1 MYKKVIY
8 LTSCNNSRAK
18 TMVNRISKLI
28 ESTGL
33 NPTSFAAKIG
43 VQQMTLWGQLNGKRK
58 LSLDSVLAILN
69 SYPDVS
75 AEWLMRGTGTM
86 SRSNDEQDKRIS
98 NLVDVIAM
106 QQETIRNL
114 QEKIKQLQNQ

>member
-1 MYKKVIY
+1 
-8 LTSCNNSRAK
+8 
-18 TMVNRISKLI
+18 MVNRISKLI

-69 SYPDVS
+69 SYPELS
-75 AEWLMRGTGTM
+75 AEWLMRGTGDM
-86 SRSNDEQDKRIS
+86 MKGNDAQEKRLD
-98 NLVDVIAM
+98 NLVDVISM

-114 QEKIKQLQNQ
+114 QDKIKQLQNQ

>member
-1 MYKKVIY
+1 
-8 LTSCNNSRAK
+8 
-18 TMVNRISKLI
+18 MVNRILKLI

-43 VQQMTLWGQLNGKRK
+43 VQQMTLWEQLNGKRK

-69 SYPDVS
+69 SYPELS
-75 AEWLMRGTGTM
+75 AEWLMRGTGEM
-86 SRSNDEQDKRIS
+86 KKGNDAQEKRLD
-98 NLVDVIAM
+98 NLVDVISM

>member
-1 MYKKVIY
+1 
-8 LTSCNNSRAK
+8 
-18 TMVNRISKLI
+18 MVNRISKLI

-43 VQQMTLWGQLNGKRK
+43 VQQMTLWGQLNVKRK

-69 SYPDVS
+69 SYPELS
-75 AEWLMRGTGTM
+75 AEWLMRGTGDM
-86 SRSNDEQDKRIS
+86 MKGNDAQEKRLD
-98 NLVDVIAM
+98 NLVDVISM

-114 QEKIKQLQNQ
+114 QDKIKQLQNQ

>member
-1 MYKKVIY
+1 
-8 LTSCNNSRAK
+8 
-18 TMVNRISKLI
+18 MVNRISKLI

-69 SYPDVS
+69 SYPELS
-75 AEWLMRGTGTM
+75 AEWLMRGTGEM
-86 SRSNDEQDKRIS
+86 KKGNDAQEKRLD
-98 NLVDVIAM
+98 NLVDVISM

-114 QEKIKQLQNQ
+114 QDKIKQLQNQ

>member
-1 MYKKVIY
+1 
-8 LTSCNNSRAK
+8 
-18 TMVNRISKLI
+18 MVNRISKLI

-43 VQQMTLWGQLNGKRK
+43 VQQMTLWTQLNGRRK
-58 LSLDSVLAILN
+58 LSLETVRAILDTF
-69 SYPDVS
+69 PDVS

-86 SRSNDEQDKRIS
+86 TRSNDEQDKRIS

>member
-1 MYKKVIY
+1 
-8 LTSCNNSRAK
+8 
-18 TMVNRISKLI
+18 MVNRISKLI

-58 LSLDSVLAILN
+58 LSLDTVLAILN
-69 SYPDVS
+69 SYPDLS
-75 AEWLMRGTGTM
+75 AEWLLRGTGEM
-86 SRSNDEQDKRIS
+86 KKGNDEQGKRLD
-98 NLVDVIAM
+98 NLVDVISM

-114 QEKIKQLQNQ
+114 QDKIKQLQNQ

>member
-1 MYKKVIY
+1 
-8 LTSCNNSRAK
+8 
-18 TMVNRISKLI
+18 MVNRISKLI

-69 SYPDVS
+69 SYPELS
-75 AEWLMRGTGTM
+75 AEWLMRGTGDMTKG
-86 SRSNDEQDKRIS
+86 NDAQEKRLD
-98 NLVDVIAM
+98 NLVDVISM

-114 QEKIKQLQNQ
+114 QEKIQQLQNQ

>member
-1 MYKKVIY
+1 M
-8 LTSCNNSRAK
+8 
-18 TMVNRISKLI
+18 
-28 ESTGL
+28 

-43 VQQMTLWGQLNGKRK
+43 VQQRTLWNQLNGQRK
-58 LSLDSVLAILN
+58 LSLETVEAIIEN
-69 SYPDVS
+69 FPEIS
-75 AEWLMRGTGTM
+75 AEWLMRGTGEM
-86 SRSNDEQDKRIS
+86 KKGNDAQIKRID

>member
-1 MYKKVIY
+1 
-8 LTSCNNSRAK
+8 
-18 TMVNRISKLI
+18 MVNRISKLI

-58 LSLDSVLAILN
+58 LSLDSVMAILN
-69 SYPDVS
+69 SYPELS
-75 AEWLMRGTGTM
+75 AEWLMRGTGEM
-86 SRSNDEQDKRIS
+86 KKGNDAQEKRIS
-98 NLVDVIAM
+98 NLIDVITM

-114 QEKIKQLQNQ
+114 TEKVKQLQNQ

>member
-1 MYKKVIY
+1 
-8 LTSCNNSRAK
+8 
-18 TMVNRISKLI
+18 MVNRILKLI

-69 SYPDVS
+69 SYPELS
-75 AEWLMRGTGTM
+75 AEWLMRGTGEM
-86 SRSNDEQDKRIS
+86 KKGNDAQEKRLD
-98 NLVDVIAM
+98 NLVDVISM

-114 QEKIKQLQNQ
+114 QDKIKQLQNQ

>member
-1 MYKKVIY
+1 
-8 LTSCNNSRAK
+8 
-18 TMVNRISKLI
+18 MVNRISKLI

-69 SYPDVS
+69 SYPELS
-75 AEWLMRGTGTM
+75 AEWLMRGTGDMTKG
-86 SRSNDEQDKRIS
+86 NDAQEKRLD
-98 NLVDVIAM
+98 NLVDVISM

-114 QEKIKQLQNQ
+114 TEKIKQLQNQ

>member
-1 MYKKVIY
+1 
-8 LTSCNNSRAK
+8 
-18 TMVNRISKLI
+18 MVNRITKLI

-58 LSLDSVLAILN
+58 LSLESVLAILN
-69 SYPDVS
+69 SYPELS
-75 AEWLMRGTGTM
+75 AEWLMRGTGDMTKG
-86 SRSNDEQDKRIS
+86 NDAQEKRLD
-98 NLVDVIAM
+98 NLVDVISM

-114 QEKIKQLQNQ
+114 QDKIKQLQNQ

>member
-8 LTSCNNSRAK
+8 LTSYNNSRAK

-43 VQQMTLWGQLNGKRK
+43 VQQMTLWTQLNGRRK
-58 LSLDSVLAILN
+58 LSLETVRAILDTF
-69 SYPDVS
+69 PDVS

-86 SRSNDEQDKRIS
+86 TRSNDEQDKRIS

>member
-1 MYKKVIY
+1 
-8 LTSCNNSRAK
+8 
-18 TMVNRISKLI
+18 MVNRISKLI

-69 SYPDVS
+69 SYPELS
-75 AEWLMRGTGTM
+75 AEWLMRGTGDMTKG
-86 SRSNDEQDKRIS
+86 NDAQEKRLD
-98 NLVDVIAM
+98 NLVDVISM

-114 QEKIKQLQNQ
+114 QDKIKQLQNQ

>member
-1 MYKKVIY
+1 
-8 LTSCNNSRAK
+8 
-18 TMVNRISKLI
+18 MVNRISKLI

-58 LSLDSVLAILN
+58 LSLDTVVAILG
-69 SYPDVS
+69 SYPTLS
-75 AEWLMRGTGTM
+75 AEWLLRGDGSMFMTDADKE
-86 SRSNDEQDKRIS
+86 NDKRLE
-98 NLVDVIAM
+98 NLIDVISM